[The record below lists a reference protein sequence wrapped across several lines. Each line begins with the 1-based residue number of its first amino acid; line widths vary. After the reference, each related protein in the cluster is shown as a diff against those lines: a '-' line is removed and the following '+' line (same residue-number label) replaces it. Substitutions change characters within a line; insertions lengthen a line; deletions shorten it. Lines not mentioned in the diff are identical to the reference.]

1 MEIEFNGNFDKN
13 TLFRAVKL
21 ANKPSK
27 WGSIYQI
34 GMLLLIVF
42 ILVMAIIS
50 FIKDIENLSTSQML
64 RTGRHLLFVPVVLY
78 FYLKPFFVCRQIT
91 EKIWKKTGDQ
101 AVLNGS
107 FSSLGLAYGLSSVD
121 RHEITWNEFAKKQV
135 EEDMIVLVTA
145 NGILHF
151 FPRHFFS
158 SDHDWQVVTQWAK
171 QKVVEAA

>member
-1 MEIEFNGNFDKN
+1 MEIEFNGNYDKD

-91 EKIWKKTGDQ
+91 EKIWKKTGEQ

-107 FSSLGLAYGLSSVD
+107 FSSLGLAYGDSSLPTY
-121 RHEITWNEFAKKQV
+121 EIGWNEFTKKQV
-135 EEDMIVLVTA
+135 EEDLIVLVTA
-145 NGILHF
+145 KGILHF
-151 FPRHFFS
+151 FPRDMFE
-158 SDHDWQVVTQWAK
+158 SDRDWQVVNQWVK
-171 QKVVEAA
+171 QKVAEAR